1 MSNLGGS
8 HLSTPNVT
16 CVGDVH
22 LFENVGTRL
31 LDFRRHAMCPKLALG
46 WHNDLVHRLVN
57 LVLVFCGI
65 CPGGSEHRLPVAH
78 HVGLLVVHDLVE
90 EVGQARFIFTV
101 SWSLIDFLLHPGNS
115 FEDETLP
122 LATSQLPVA
131 SSVLS
136 RLRGGHW
143 LSHHPE
149 LPLHLLGPES
159 IGRNFPL
166 QQLVCWCQKN
176 IFT

>member
-16 CVGDVH
+16 CVG
-22 LFENVGTRL
+22 L

-65 CPGGSEHRLPVAH
+65 CPGGNEHRLPVAH

>member
-16 CVGDVH
+16 RVG
-22 LFENVGTRL
+22 L

-65 CPGGSEHRLPVAH
+65 CPGGNEHRLPVAH